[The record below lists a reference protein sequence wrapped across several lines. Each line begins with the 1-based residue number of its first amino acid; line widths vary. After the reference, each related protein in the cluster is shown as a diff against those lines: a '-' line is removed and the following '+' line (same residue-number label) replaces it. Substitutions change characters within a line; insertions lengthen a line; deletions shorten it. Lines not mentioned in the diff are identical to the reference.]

1 MAEEHLS
8 HEPLEQKAHS
18 AVLVSFQVRCKEP
31 GASQHGLRGPT
42 HALWLYPSPNQHRA
56 QQPSAHTGKGKLM
69 KVSLGHSSSMGP
81 LCLWKTGFVEVAQKT
96 QLRGAGKETGD
107 SGAWQGDGRDRGSKS
122 TPHSRCDLTVWPAE
136 HQPWEQVTV
145 TASLPSRES

>member
-1 MAEEHLS
+1 MAEERLS

-18 AVLVSFQVRCKEP
+18 AVLVSFQVRCEEP

-81 LCLWKTGFVEVAQKT
+81 ICPVEDWSCGGGTKDPAEGGWK
-96 QLRGAGKETGD
+96 
-107 SGAWQGDGRDRGSKS
+107 RDR
-122 TPHSRCDLTVWPAE
+122 
-136 HQPWEQVTV
+136 
-145 TASLPSRES
+145 